1 MFHTPT
7 NAAFTILFANFETT
21 FTLFVSCIFKS
32 AIYRRPYGGGCR
44 GTMYIFEQLEK
55 WYVGPFRGPPI
66 APSPTLYSV
75 HYLHTTIPA
84 CHTTSVC
91 TRLGRWWYAG
101 PFRGPTPSPTL
112 PLLYNTSIHAQ
123 APTTPILL
131 TFLCILY
138 GPGWGNPG
146 LGRWWYAGPF
156 RGPIPPATSAS
167 SVHCSALPTCT
178 SPIPVAT
185 PLLQT
190 LRHSLQVAVGSEVLL
205 CLQPL

>member
-21 FTLFVSCIFKS
+21 FTLLVSCIFKS
-32 AIYRRPYGGGCR
+32 AIYRPYGGGCR
-44 GTMYIFEQLEK
+44 GTMYILEQLEK
-55 WYVGPFRGPPI
+55 CYVGPFRGPPI

-101 PFRGPTPSPTL
+101 PFRGP
-112 PLLYNTSIHAQ
+112 
-123 APTTPILL
+123 
-131 TFLCILY
+131 
-138 GPGWGNPG
+138 
-146 LGRWWYAGPF
+146 
-156 RGPIPPATSAS
+156 IPPATSAS

-178 SPIPVAT
+178 SAIPVHICWKTQEDSFLGT
-185 PLLQT
+185 PCT
-190 LRHSLQVAVGSEVLL
+190 
-205 CLQPL
+205 CTI